1 MRKIKP
7 MIVAEKPVAA
17 VAPIKIVIVEDDAEI
32 RATLADVLGRAADL
46 RLLETFPNGESAV
59 VEIPRL
65 QPDVVLMDINLVKMS
80 GLDCVAKLKPQ
91 LPQTQFIMLT
101 VYEDSERIFKALTV
115 GAAGYL
121 VKRTP
126 PQKIIEAIHEVYEG
140 GSPMTPQIARR
151 VVQHFRH
158 APQTSPE
165 LEKLSPREKEILDQ
179 LSKGYLYKEIVDN
192 LGISLDT
199 VRTYIRGIYTKLHV
213 HSRTEA
219 VLKYLKR

>member
-1 MRKIKP
+1 
-7 MIVAEKPVAA
+7 MIVADAVPVA
-17 VAPIKIVIVEDDAEI
+17 VKPIRIVIVEDDAEI
-32 RATLADVLGRAADL
+32 RTTLADVLGRAADL
-46 RLLETFPNGESAV
+46 QLLATFPNGETAV
-59 VEIPRL
+59 VQIPQL
-65 QPDVVLMDINLVKMS
+65 QPDVVLMDINLTNMS
-80 GLDCVAKLKPQ
+80 GLDCVEKLKPR

-126 PQKIIEAIHEVYEG
+126 PQKIIEAIHEVQEG

-158 APQTSPE
+158 IPE
-165 LEKLSPREKEILDQ
+165 NASELAKLSPREKEILEQ
-179 LSKGYLYKEIVDN
+179 LAKGFLYKEIVDN